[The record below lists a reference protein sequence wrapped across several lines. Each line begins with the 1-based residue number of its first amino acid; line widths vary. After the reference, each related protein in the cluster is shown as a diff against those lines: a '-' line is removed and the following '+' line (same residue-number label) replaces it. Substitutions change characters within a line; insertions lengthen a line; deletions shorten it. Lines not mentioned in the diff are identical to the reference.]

1 MAKRLQEARPV
12 KSCGRRLQADAIKYE
27 EAAPMVNFRRKNI
40 QLLGLFETK
49 PVAGRLTTPIYNL
62 ARLTELEKTN
72 VPDYRCCCLR
82 LNRHNFSTRVDTRAA
97 SSARGCDH
105 ASPLSVRSG

>member
-27 EAAPMVNFRRKNI
+27 EASPMVNFRRKNI

-49 PVAGRLTTPIYNL
+49 PVAGRLRALNIQPDL
-62 ARLTELEKTN
+62 ADRTGENK
-72 VPDYRCCCLR
+72 
-82 LNRHNFSTRVDTRAA
+82 
-97 SSARGCDH
+97 
-105 ASPLSVRSG
+105 